1 MILNTGSRTDIP
13 AYYADWFYRRIRE
26 GFVLTRNPAYPEQ
39 VLRYRLDPEV
49 VDILCFCTKNPRPM
63 LSRLSELSRFRQFWF
78 VTVTPYGKEIEPFVP
93 DKRDVLQSVKDLSA
107 AVGAKAV
114 GWRYDPVFVTERH
127 SVDFHLRAFRRAA
140 EYLSGYVSSCVV
152 SFIDLYEKV
161 KRNFPGVRG
170 VGEEEQRALISG
182 FVKIG
187 REYGIPIRTCCEN
200 ASLAAYG
207 ADVRGCMT
215 KEVLEE
221 ATDCRLTVPNVKKS
235 PRPQCACLLG
245 ADIGMYNTCL
255 HGCIYCYANYDR
267 ATVEQNVRAHDP
279 TSPFLVGGFRPGD
292 RIVDARQESY
302 LDSQLTIF

>member
-13 AYYADWFYRRIRE
+13 AYYSEWFYRRVRE
-26 GFVLTRNPAYPEQ
+26 GYVLTRNPAYPEQ
-39 VLRYRLDPEV
+39 VLRYRLDPDV

-93 DKRDVLQSVKDLSA
+93 DKRDVLRSVRDLFA

-114 GWRYDPVFVTERH
+114 GWRYDPVFVTERY
-127 SVDFHLRAFRRAA
+127 SVDFHLRTFRRAA
-140 EYLSGYVSSCVV
+140 EYLSGYVSSCVI

-161 KRNFPGVRG
+161 RRNFPTVRE
-170 VGEEEQRALISG
+170 VTKEEQERLISG
-182 FVKIG
+182 FVTVG
-187 REYGIPIRTCCEN
+187 RECGIPIRTCSEN
-200 ASLAAYG
+200 AELATFG
-207 ADVRGCMT
+207 ADVAGCMT

-221 ATDCRLTVPNVKKS
+221 ATGCRLSVPGSKKS
-235 PRPQCACLLG
+235 PRANCNCLLG
-245 ADIGMYNTCL
+245 ADIGMYNTCP
-255 HGCIYCYANYDR
+255 HGCIYCYANHDR

-279 TSPFLVGGFRPGD
+279 TSPFLVGGFHPGD